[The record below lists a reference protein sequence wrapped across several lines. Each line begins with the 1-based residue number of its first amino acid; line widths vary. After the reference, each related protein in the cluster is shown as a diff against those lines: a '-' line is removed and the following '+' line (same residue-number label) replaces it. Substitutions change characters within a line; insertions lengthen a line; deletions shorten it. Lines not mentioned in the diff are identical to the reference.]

1 MAAAGPP
8 SSVAPVDAFELP
20 SWIGEETVTWVA
32 GDSLGAGHLVR
43 GTLHGPDETTVCDVL
58 AGDHAY
64 PFAALADGL
73 RRDMHQTWS
82 LGQVLLLTYDE
93 RLTLA
98 APGRVVDADL
108 ALDSV
113 RRFAKAVGAPPHR
126 FSVTLRL

>member
-1 MAAAGPP
+1 MTAPGPRP
-8 SSVAPVDAFELP
+8 GAEPVDAFELP
-20 SWIGEETVTWVA
+20 AWIGEETVTWVA
-32 GDSLGAGHLVR
+32 EDSMGAGHLVS
-43 GTLHGPDETTVCDVL
+43 GTLHGQSDRAVCDVL

-64 PFAALADGL
+64 PVAALDDTV

-82 LGQVLLLTYDE
+82 LGQVLLLSYDQ

-98 APGRVVDADL
+98 APGRVVDAGL
-108 ALDSV
+108 ALEAV